1 MPFEK
6 KFTRQQII
14 DALKATGGFITHA
27 AKELGCCYVTIE
39 NYIND
44 DPSIAVENAQIKE
57 NRLDIAESV
66 VVETME
72 GSDIKEAMNA
82 AKFYLKYKGRNRG
95 YIKHQKIEVTDD
107 LSKMMREADK
117 RTET

>member
-44 DPSIAVENAQIKE
+44 DPSIAVELQQIKE

-66 VVETME
+66 VMKHLRGDSLE
-72 GSDIKEAMNA
+72 A
-82 AKFYLKYKGRNRG
+82 AKYYLKYKGRNRG
-95 YIKHQKIEVTDD
+95 YIKHQKIEVADD

-117 RTET
+117 RTE